1 MRKIMFTFL
10 LTLSMIMLINIVP
23 TKAFD
28 NETELDLLIRRIDH
42 INEIYNSNYYI
53 LSEEEFINSEI
64 TDTFK
69 SYDDYVKHLLNYDLN
84 ELENEL
90 IVNITVDS
98 ETINVNIETY
108 FRSTSGSRTLSFYN
122 GNNKMILKYKY
133 SGSRFDTSYK
143 PGVTVT
149 KVNTKNFFEMS
160 SHTGSFK
167 NSNKTY
173 SIVAKG
179 RVITPSGVVSNKSFT
194 VNFNL

>member
-64 TDTFK
+64 TDTLK

-133 SGSRFDTSYK
+133 SGSKFDTRYK

-173 SIVAKG
+173 SIIAKG

>member
-64 TDTFK
+64 TDTLK

-98 ETINVNIETY
+98 ETINVNIETN

-133 SGSRFDTSYK
+133 SGSKFDTSYN

-173 SIVAKG
+173 SIIAKG

>member
-133 SGSRFDTSYK
+133 SGSKFDTSYK

-149 KVNTKNFFEMS
+149 TVNTKNFFEMS

-173 SIVAKG
+173 SIIAKG

>member
-133 SGSRFDTSYK
+133 SGSKFDTSHK

-173 SIVAKG
+173 SIIAKG

>member
-64 TDTFK
+64 TDTLK

-133 SGSRFDTSYK
+133 SGSKLDTSYK

-173 SIVAKG
+173 SIIAKG